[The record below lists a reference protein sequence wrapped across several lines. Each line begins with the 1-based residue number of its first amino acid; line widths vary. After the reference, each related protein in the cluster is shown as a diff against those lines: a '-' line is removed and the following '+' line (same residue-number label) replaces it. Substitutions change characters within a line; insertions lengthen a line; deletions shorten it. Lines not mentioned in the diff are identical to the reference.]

1 MVDAVSE
8 EPPEVRRRP
17 FPQERFDRIRAFQPK
32 EEIPLQTRCRCSG
45 PSYDGQPQVAV
56 SARLQP
62 RGMPSDCA

>member
-8 EPPEVRRRP
+8 EPPKVRGRP

-45 PSYDGQPQVAV
+45 SVV
-56 SARLQP
+56 
-62 RGMPSDCA
+62 